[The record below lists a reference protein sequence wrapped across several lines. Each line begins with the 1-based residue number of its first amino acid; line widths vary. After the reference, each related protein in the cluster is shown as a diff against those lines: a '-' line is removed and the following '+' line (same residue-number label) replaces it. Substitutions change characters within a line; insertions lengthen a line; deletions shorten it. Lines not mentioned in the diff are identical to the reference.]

1 MRPDCVWRLL
11 AWGTVAGAVL
21 ACHDTKGVPTQQG
34 PLAGL
39 RYVNVV
45 SDTGPLDIRIVDI
58 VGDAPATFGASFR
71 TGGSP
76 IGQAA
81 QFSPPYQAVAAGLRH
96 IKVFNSSSDPVVAQQ
111 VHIDTTFS
119 FAANEDYSFVLHGFA
134 RTGHTPHA
142 VALIG
147 LDAPPATVPAGKIAI
162 RFLNLAPSLAGAF
175 PALADTAVLPDA
187 SLRRGNAPL
196 GGAPDA
202 ANLAY
207 LAPSP
212 YIVLDT
218 GRYQLALTATG
229 STGPPLLLS
238 LVPLGIPGAAPVAG
252 TSAAGSVLTA
262 VIVARSV
269 VGSAAPQGGRPS
281 AKATDT
287 SAAEATRRVSR
298 SNDTVTVQSG
308 SAVMR
313 VNRPDTVVQMGTPP
327 RDTILRNRPDSLIGG
342 TGTKGSTG
350 VVAGDIVLMS
360 GAAEPEYNV
369 WQVVVAVADSLSPCV
384 PVNPGDTSTKCKA
397 TNAIATTR
405 FRFRARI
412 AGAPASP
419 ATGTPVYRI
428 YTQSTA
434 DYTMP
439 SVIYLVDKRP

>member
-1 MRPDCVWRLL
+1 MGATIGPGAAWERASEPYSSEPSMRPDCVWRLL
-11 AWGTVAGAVL
+11 AWGTVAGAAL
-21 ACHDTKGVPTQQG
+21 ACHDTRGVPTQQG

-45 SDTGPLDIRIVDI
+45 SDTGPWDIRIVDI

-81 QFSPPYQAVAAGLRH
+81 QPSPPYQAVAAGLRH

-111 VHIDTTFS
+111 VHVDTTFT
-119 FAANEDYSFVLHGFA
+119 FAANADYSFVLHGFA
-134 RTGHTPHA
+134 RTGQTPHA
-142 VALIG
+142 VALIA

-287 SAAEATRRVSR
+287 SAAEATRR
-298 SNDTVTVQSG
+298 
-308 SAVMR
+308 
-313 VNRPDTVVQMGTPP
+313 
-327 RDTILRNRPDSLIGG
+327 
-342 TGTKGSTG
+342 
-350 VVAGDIVLMS
+350 
-360 GAAEPEYNV
+360 
-369 WQVVVAVADSLSPCV
+369 
-384 PVNPGDTSTKCKA
+384 
-397 TNAIATTR
+397 
-405 FRFRARI
+405 
-412 AGAPASP
+412 GAPCHD
-419 ATGTPVYRI
+419 TLT
-428 YTQSTA
+428 
-434 DYTMP
+434 
-439 SVIYLVDKRP
+439 